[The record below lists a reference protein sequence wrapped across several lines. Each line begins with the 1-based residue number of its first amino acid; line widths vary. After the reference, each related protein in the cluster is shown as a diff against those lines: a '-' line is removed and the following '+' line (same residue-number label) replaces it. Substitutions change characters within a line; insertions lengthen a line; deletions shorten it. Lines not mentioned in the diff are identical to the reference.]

1 MKIRKGFKNIKGV
14 SLAEVL
20 VSLAIIMTIAS
31 IYTSLYFSGT
41 TANIKSKERLDA
53 IIQAQNI
60 IEELKVTD
68 EIQEGIYEIT
78 KGKYS
83 ITQIISIDKS
93 ENNCTLYNVIIKV
106 TTPNTSN
113 VTISTKLFRGIVENE
128 TNKID
133 DTIEKE

>member
-106 TTPNTSN
+106 TTPNTSD

>member
-1 MKIRKGFKNIKGV
+1 VKIRKGFKNIKGV

-106 TTPNTSN
+106 TTPNTSD

>member
-93 ENNCTLYNVIIKV
+93 ENNCTLYNIIIKV

>member
-68 EIQEGIYEIT
+68 EIQEGTYEIT

-106 TTPNTSN
+106 TTPNTSD